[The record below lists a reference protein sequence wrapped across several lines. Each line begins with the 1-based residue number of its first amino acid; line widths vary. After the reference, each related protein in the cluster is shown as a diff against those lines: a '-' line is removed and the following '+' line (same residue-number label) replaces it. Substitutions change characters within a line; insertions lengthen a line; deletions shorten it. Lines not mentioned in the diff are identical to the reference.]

1 MEEFLKIAIP
11 ALTGLVAG
19 AIGSL
24 IAPWVNW
31 GIEKKKLRLTAQRE
45 FIAAARRTLE
55 TGSNKDEFR
64 ESGIYS
70 QLRPFLSERTR
81 KEIESDT
88 ITVQIGGRGSG
99 ANNYRSHVFDELHV
113 LERKWKLI

>member
-11 ALTGLVAG
+11 ALTGLLAG

-31 GIEKKKLRLTAQRE
+31 GIEKRKLRLTTRRE

-55 TGSNKDEFR
+55 TDSDKDEFR
-64 ESGIYS
+64 ESAIYS

-81 KEIESDT
+81 KEVESDT
-88 ITVQIGGRGSG
+88 ITIQMGGRGSG
-99 ANNYRSHVFDELHV
+99 ADNYRPRVLDELHT
-113 LERKWKLI
+113 LEKKWKLL